1 MRGSKNETDK
11 FTNLAAMLD
20 CHVVLFFIKTLET
33 DVINCVQNLMVIC
46 TSVLKLLEFEILT
59 FSFS

>member
-11 FTNLAAMLD
+11 FTILAAMLD
-20 CHVVLFFIKTLET
+20 CDVVFFSIKTLET
-33 DVINCVQNLMVIC
+33 DVINCVQNLKVIC
-46 TSVLKLLEFEILT
+46 TSVLKLLEFENLK